1 MKQTQIKVFMF
12 YIFVFSLRSQELDL
26 MKVLELSFEH
36 LDIRNGLQLESIIVI
51 SDKEGELCQ
60 NSNYSNFYNF
70 DCSKIIQDALSG
82 LSDVRFVSNI
92 FIFTQFSTENTGN
105 SIQKLWSNRFNS
117 KWNEEFSALQS
128 QIYVLTL
135 KNNSTIILSELYK
148 PCFKR
153 NMVERNM
160 VTFSNDQVQVQNI
173 ESIWER
179 RKDMSRCDL
188 RVTYIN
194 TIHFHEIVNK
204 SDLKLWE
211 EDGNYVSTVNDPKV
225 VVKGNGKSFSGLD
238 RQVFNALYCTLNFS
252 ITWVHSKD
260 NKFGAYD
267 PLTKKWN
274 GLVEVLA
281 NNKADMSVCWLTVT
295 QLRGQLVSYAES
307 LYYGSYKLYS
317 KKPEPTISWS
327 TYVDVFSLNYWIT
340 LIFICFVISMILL
353 LIILVTDNYKNHTKV
368 NRPKMY
374 IHKILTA
381 LAATLLGVGT
391 QDVYLAHNVSTQSFK
406 SIRMIF
412 WLLVPLE

>member
-1 MKQTQIKVFMF
+1 MKRTQIK
-12 YIFVFSLRSQELDL
+12 IFLLYTFIFNLRSQGLDL
-26 MKVLELSFEH
+26 MKVLERSFEH
-36 LDIRNGLQLESIIVI
+36 LNIRNGLQLESIIVI
-51 SDKEGELCQ
+51 SDKEGEMCQ
-60 NSNYSNFYNF
+60 NSNLANFYFDRNMIPKKYLFTQMDRNMTTTAIKKALDRFQLNFIIVFNF
-70 DCSKIIQDALSG
+70 DCSKVIQDALSG
-82 LSDVRFVSNI
+82 LSDVMFVSNI
-92 FIFTQFSTENTGN
+92 FIFTQFSTENTKN
-105 SIQKLWSNRFNS
+105 SIEKLWSNRFNS

-160 VTFSNDQVQVQNI
+160 VTFSNDQVQVQNK

-179 RKDMSRCDL
+179 RKDMSGCDL

-238 RQVFNALYCTLNFS
+238 RQVFNALYSTLNFS

-295 QLRGQLVSYAES
+295 QLRGQVVSYAISCIRKNRS
-307 LYYGSYKLYS
+307 LLFLGQPMLMYS
-317 KKPEPTISWS
+317 
-327 TYVDVFSLNYWIT
+327 V
-340 LIFICFVISMILL
+340 
-353 LIILVTDNYKNHTKV
+353 
-368 NRPKMY
+368 
-374 IHKILTA
+374 
-381 LAATLLGVGT
+381 
-391 QDVYLAHNVSTQSFK
+391 
-406 SIRMIF
+406 
-412 WLLVPLE
+412 